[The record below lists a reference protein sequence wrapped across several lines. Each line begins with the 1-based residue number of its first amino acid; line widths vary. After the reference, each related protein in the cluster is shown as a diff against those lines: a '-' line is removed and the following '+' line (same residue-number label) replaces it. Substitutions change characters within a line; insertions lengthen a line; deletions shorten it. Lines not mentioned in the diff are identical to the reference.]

1 MPLFC
6 IFYLGI
12 EPKNNYIRNDENR
25 HTKSKTHIKSS
36 LKISQKNKKESI
48 HTLVIHQRIYHICG
62 EI

>member
-6 IFYLGI
+6 IFHLGI

-36 LKISQKNKKESI
+36 LKTSQKNKKESI